1 MTGAVCKPAQS
12 IGARLSRQLFWQT
25 AIGLSVLCLLIY
37 GAAHYLFKVKHDE
50 AIAVKLGAV
59 QEIVRSAYQRGG
71 NEEVATKLAYY
82 APKLMNV
89 HVQVSD
95 AKGATVYAA
104 ATDTNAWSGE
114 PGFQLRDFNL
124 ASGDGSPPVLQGR
137 VAFDFCD
144 DARLMGILAGVLLL
158 CVITGAASVGW
169 ATFWRVKRE
178 LQPLKALAQQTRAI
192 APDNLGTRLKLDQ
205 PVEEVQPWIDQF
217 NYLMGRL
224 ERAYMQLE
232 GFNADVAHELRTPLA
247 NLVGQTEL
255 ALSRERSTESMR
267 DTMLSNLEEL
277 QRMSALVNDMLF
289 LSQADRGATARRG
302 EPVQLSALVRQVL
315 EFHEAPLEEAGLQ
328 VRIEGDAT
336 LPVDEALVK
345 RAMSNLLGNATRF
358 AQHGSTVVVRIAPE
372 VVDAKQQVQV
382 VVQNDGPAIEPE
394 HLPRLFDRFF
404 RGDESR
410 CCPNEEQHH
419 GLGLAIVA
427 AIARM
432 HAGQPMAV
440 SARGITSVGFTL
452 AAA

>member
-1 MTGAVCKPAQS
+1 MNSAACKPAQS

-25 AIGLSVLCLLIY
+25 AIGLGVLCVLIY
-37 GAAHYLFKVKHDE
+37 GAAFYLFRVKHEE

-59 QEIVRSAYQRGG
+59 EEIVRSAYKRGG

-89 HVQVSD
+89 HVRVND
-95 AKGATVYAA
+95 AAGSLVYAA
-104 ATDTNAWSGE
+104 DDPRAWSGE
-114 PGFQLRDFNL
+114 RGFHLRDFSV
-124 ASGDGSPPVLQGR
+124 ASAGPDKPMLQGR

-144 DARLMGILAGVLLL
+144 DERLLGILAGVLFL
-158 CVITGAASVGW
+158 CVLTGAAFVGW
-169 ATFWRVKRE
+169 ATLWRVKRE
-178 LQPLKALAQQTRAI
+178 LRPLKALAQQTRAI
-192 APDNLGTRLKLDQ
+192 APDKLGTRLKLDQ

-217 NYLMGRL
+217 NHLMGRL

-255 ALSRERSTESMR
+255 ALSRERSIESMR

-302 EPVQLSALVRQVL
+302 EPVQLSTLVQQVL
-315 EFHEAPLEEAGLQ
+315 EFHEAPLDEAGLR
-328 VRIEGDAT
+328 VSIEGDAT

-358 AQHGSTVVVRIAPE
+358 AQPGSTVVVRIVPE
-372 VVDAKQQVQV
+372 VVDAKKQVQV
-382 VVQNDGPAIEPE
+382 MVQNEGPPIEATD
-394 HLPRLFDRFF
+394 LPRLFDRFF
-404 RGDESR
+404 RADESR
-410 CCPNEEQHH
+410 CCLNEEQHH

-432 HAGQPMAV
+432 HAGQPLAE
-440 SARGITSVGFTL
+440 SASGTTRVGFTL
-452 AAA
+452 AVA

>member
-1 MTGAVCKPAQS
+1 MNTSGQS
-12 IGARLSRQLFWQT
+12 IGARLSWQLFWQT
-25 AIGLSVLCLLIY
+25 AIGLGLLCALIY
-37 GAAHYLFKVKHDE
+37 GAALYLFMAKHEE
-50 AIAVKLGAV
+50 AITTKMGVV
-59 QEIVRSAYQRGG
+59 QEIVRGAYKRGG
-71 NEEVATKLAYY
+71 SEEVATKLAYY

-95 AKGATVYAA
+95 AQGATVYAA
-104 ATDTNAWSGE
+104 AKDTNAWSGAR
-114 PGFQLRDFNL
+114 GFYVRDFNVV
-124 ASGDGSPPVLQGR
+124 ADDGAPPVLQGR

-144 DARLMGILAGVLLL
+144 DERLMGILAGVLLL
-158 CVITGAASVGW
+158 CVLAGAGFVGW

-192 APDNLGTRLKLDQ
+192 APDRLGTRLKLDQ
-205 PVEEVQPWIDQF
+205 PAQELQPWIDQF
-217 NYLMGRL
+217 NHLMGRL

-255 ALSRERSTESMR
+255 ALSRERSADSMR
-267 DTMLSNLEEL
+267 DTMWSNLEEL

-302 EPVQLSALVRQVL
+302 EPVQLSTLVRQVL
-315 EFHEAPLEEAGLQ
+315 EFHEAPLEEAGLT

-336 LPVDEALVK
+336 SPVDEALVK
-345 RAMSNLLGNATRF
+345 RAISNLLGNATRF
-358 AQHGSTVVVRIAPE
+358 AQRGSTVVVRIAPE
-372 VVDAKQQVQV
+372 VVDAKKQVQV

-394 HLPRLFDRFF
+394 DLPRLFDRFF

-432 HAGQPMAV
+432 HAGTPMAE
-440 SARGITSVGFTL
+440 SARGTTSVGFTL
-452 AAA
+452 AVA